1 MYLLASSLNHNG
13 MYFQVDIKVSPGSH
27 ANEES
32 GKSPPLPPKEI
43 SPFKLKGV
51 MGIPPFV
58 DLVFNLLCFA

>member
-32 GKSPPLPPKEI
+32 GESLPPQKKSPH
-43 SPFKLKGV
+43 SNSKGV

-58 DLVFNLLCFA
+58 DLVFNLLCFV